1 MVSYKKPYTPFLY
14 AVIVGLIFVYPF
26 IVKDRFYFWESML
39 ICITGLVAVGLN
51 LLTGYAGLISLGH
64 AGLYAIGAYTGALI
78 GIKLGMNFFPS
89 LVISVLFSAAIGA
102 LLAYPTV
109 RVSGVYFAMVTI
121 AFGLLVENILIEW
134 HSLTKGPV
142 GIDGIPSV
150 KIGAFKFTE
159 QYYFYLIAISFFV
172 SIILVKNLI
181 HSKYGRSLR
190 AVGMSKIGAETSGI
204 NALSIRSLA
213 FILSA
218 ALTGLS
224 GHYFAYLNLY
234 LSPEIFQFDTSILFL
249 VIIIFGGLGTVFGP
263 IIGTIIL
270 VALPEI
276 LQKFSDYRL
285 IVYGGLLLVILF
297 FMPRGVAGSL
307 NQLLKRLRSKPLDDE
322 VGIDAASGGIRL
334 RDGLLDHGRLVNG
347 DSNLIEIK
355 ELTKQF
361 GGLIA
366 VNGISI
372 SIRPSTIHAL
382 IGPNGAGKT
391 TLMNVISGIYKP
403 TKGEIYF
410 RGEKIHDL
418 SQSMIAKKGIGRT
431 FQTTNLFGEMSV
443 CENVMAAFYPHIQYG
458 LAQSFFQMPSMRKR
472 EREIEEQAEELLNF
486 VGYKGKS
493 EELAKNLPFGHQRL
507 VEIARALALN
517 PYLLLMDEPAA
528 GLTVREIRELD
539 NLINNIRN
547 FGLTIFLIEHHVNL
561 VMGIS
566 DKVTVLDYGRKICE
580 GDPDSVRRDPAVIK
594 AYLGGTTKYVVRS
607 GKS

>member
-1 MVSYKKPYTPFLY
+1 MVSDKKPYTPFIY
-14 AVIVGLIFVYPF
+14 AIILGLIFIYPF

-39 ICITGLVAVGLN
+39 ICIMGMVAVGLN

-64 AGLYAIGAYTGALI
+64 AGLYAIGAYTGALL
-78 GIKLGMNFFPS
+78 GVKLGINFFPA
-89 LVISVLFSAAIGA
+89 LLISVLFSAGIGA
-102 LLAYPTV
+102 LMAYPTV

-134 HSLTKGPV
+134 HGLTKGPV
-142 GIDGIPSV
+142 GIDGIPPV
-150 KIGAFKFTE
+150 KIAGFRITE
-159 QYYFYLIAISFFV
+159 QYYFYLIAISFFA
-172 SIILVKNLI
+172 SIILIKNLI
-181 HSKYGRSLR
+181 HSKYGRSLK
-190 AVGMSKIGAETSGI
+190 AVGMSQIGAETSGI

-218 ALTGLS
+218 ALTGMA

-249 VIIIFGGLGTVFGP
+249 VIVIFGGLGTILGP
-263 IIGTIIL
+263 VVGTIIL
-270 VALPEI
+270 VVLPEI
-276 LQKFSDYRL
+276 LQKFADYRL

-297 FMPRGVAGSL
+297 FMPRGVIGSL
-307 NQLLKRLRSKPLDDE
+307 NQLLKRLRPKASNDE
-322 VGIDAASGGIRL
+322 GGMSVVAGEIRS
-334 RDGLLDHGRLVNG
+334 REGLLDRGQLMNG
-347 DSNLIEIK
+347 DGNLVEIK
-355 ELTKQF
+355 NLTKQF

-366 VNGISI
+366 VNDVSI
-372 SIRPSTIHAL
+372 NIKPNTIHAL

-403 TKGEIYF
+403 TEGEIHF
-410 RGEKIHDL
+410 RKSKIDDL

-431 FQTTNLFGEMSV
+431 FQTTQLFAEMSV
-443 CENVMAAFYPHIQYG
+443 CENVMTAFYPDIRYG
-458 LAQSFFQMPSMRKR
+458 LAQSFFQTSSMRKV
-472 EREIEEQAEELLNF
+472 ERKIREQAKELLNF

-528 GLTVREIRELD
+528 GLTGREIQELD
-539 NLINNIRN
+539 NIVNNIRN

-566 DKVTVLDYGRKICE
+566 DTVTVLDYGRKISE
-580 GDPDSVRRDPAVIK
+580 GNPDFVRRDPAVIK
-594 AYLGGTTKYVVRS
+594 AYLGGKV
-607 GKS
+607 K

>member
-1 MVSYKKPYTPFLY
+1 MVSDKKPYTSFIY
-14 AVIVGLIFVYPF
+14 AIILGLIFIYPF
-26 IVKDRFYFWESML
+26 VVKDRFYFWESML
-39 ICITGLVAVGLN
+39 ICIMGMVAVGLN

-78 GIKLGMNFFPS
+78 GIKLGINFFPA
-89 LVISVLFSAAIGA
+89 LLISVLFSAGIGA
-102 LLAYPTV
+102 LMAYPTV

-134 HSLTKGPV
+134 HGLTKGPV
-142 GIDGIPSV
+142 GIDGIPPV
-150 KIGAFKFTE
+150 KIAGFRVTE
-159 QYYFYLIAISFFV
+159 QYYFYLIAISFFA
-172 SIILVKNLI
+172 SIILIKNLI
-181 HSKYGRSLR
+181 HSKYGRSLK
-190 AVGMSKIGAETSGI
+190 AVGMSQIGAETSGI

-218 ALTGLS
+218 ALTGMA

-249 VIIIFGGLGTVFGP
+249 VIVIFGGLGTILGP
-263 IIGTIIL
+263 VVGTIIL
-270 VALPEI
+270 VVLPEI
-276 LQKFSDYRL
+276 LQKFADYRL

-297 FMPRGVAGSL
+297 FMPRGVMGSL
-307 NQLLKRLRSKPLDDE
+307 NQLLERLRPKASNDE
-322 VGIDAASGGIRL
+322 GGMSVVAGEIRS
-334 RDGLLDHGRLVNG
+334 REGLLDRGQLMNGNDNLV
-347 DSNLIEIK
+347 EIK
-355 ELTKQF
+355 NLTKQF

-366 VNGISI
+366 VNDVSI
-372 SIRPSTIHAL
+372 NIRPNTIHAL

-403 TKGEIYF
+403 TKGEIHF
-410 RGEKIHDL
+410 RKTKIDDL
-418 SQSMIAKKGIGRT
+418 SQSMIARKGIGRT
-431 FQTTNLFGEMSV
+431 FQTTQLFAEMSV
-443 CENVMAAFYPHIQYG
+443 CENVMTAFYPDIRYG
-458 LAQSFFQMPSMRKR
+458 LAQSFLQTTSMRKV
-472 EREIEEQAEELLNF
+472 ERKIREQAKELLNF

-528 GLTVREIRELD
+528 GLTGKEIQELD
-539 NLINNIRN
+539 NIVNNIRN

-566 DKVTVLDYGRKICE
+566 DTVTVLDYGRKISE
-580 GDPDSVRRDPAVIK
+580 GNPDLVRRDPAVIK
-594 AYLGGTTKYVVRS
+594 AYLGGKV
-607 GKS
+607 K

>member
-1 MVSYKKPYTPFLY
+1 MVSDKKPYTPFIY
-14 AVIVGLIFVYPF
+14 AVILGLIFIYPF

-39 ICITGLVAVGLN
+39 ICITGMVAVGLN
-51 LLTGYAGLISLGH
+51 LLTGYTGLISLGH

-78 GIKLGMNFFPS
+78 GIKLGINFFPA
-89 LVISVLFSAAIGA
+89 LLISVLFSAGIGA
-102 LLAYPTV
+102 LMAYPTV

-142 GIDGIPSV
+142 GIDGIPPV
-150 KIGAFKFTE
+150 KIGGFKFTE
-159 QYYFYLIAISFFV
+159 HYYFYLIAISFFA
-172 SIILVKNLI
+172 SIILIRNLI
-181 HSKYGRSLR
+181 HSKYGRSLK
-190 AVGMSKIGAETSGI
+190 AVGMSQIGAETSGI

-218 ALTGLS
+218 ALTGMA

-249 VIIIFGGLGTVFGP
+249 VIIIFGGLGTIFGP
-263 IIGTIIL
+263 VIGTIVL
-270 VALPEI
+270 VVLPEI
-276 LQKFSDYRL
+276 LQKFADYRL
-285 IVYGGLLLVILF
+285 IVYGGLLLALLF
-297 FMPRGVAGSL
+297 FMPRGVIGSL
-307 NQLLKRLRSKPLDDE
+307 NQLLKGLRPKPSSDE
-322 VGIDAASGGIRL
+322 DGFCVAAGGIKL
-334 RDGLLDHGRLVNG
+334 GEGLLDRGRLMNG
-347 DSNLIEIK
+347 DGNLVQIK
-355 ELTKQF
+355 NLTKQF

-366 VNGISI
+366 VNDVSI
-372 SIRPSTIHAL
+372 SIRPNTIHAL

-391 TLMNVISGIYKP
+391 TLMNVISGIYRP
-403 TKGEIYF
+403 TKGEVCF
-410 RGEKIHDL
+410 RETRIDDL

-431 FQTTNLFGEMSV
+431 FQTTQLFGEMSV
-443 CENVMAAFYPHIQYG
+443 CENVMTAFYPHIQYG
-458 LAQSFFQMPSMRKR
+458 LTQSFFQTSSMRKV
-472 EREIEEQAEELLNF
+472 EIEIREQAKELLNF

-528 GLTVREIRELD
+528 GLTGREIQELD

-547 FGLTIFLIEHHVNL
+547 FGLAVFLIEHHVNL

-566 DKVTVLDYGRKICE
+566 DTVTVLDYGRKISE
-580 GDPDSVRRDPAVIK
+580 GAPDLVRRDPAVIK
-594 AYLGGTTKYVVRS
+594 AYLGGTVK
-607 GKS
+607 